1 VAPVGDAQLVLHVYC
16 SHSVSAQKR
25 ALATAPLRSST
36 SPDADSD
43 EFVNCEEE
51 VEHQQD
57 SGSAS
62 AGLTDEE
69 REGHESFSANS
80 TAGGAGQNDAR
91 RVLRSVHSVSADAVA
106 QEMERVLQELVELL
120 RHAA

>member
-1 VAPVGDAQLVLHVYC
+1 MAPVGDAQLVLHVYC
-16 SHSVSAQKR
+16 SHSVSAEQR
-25 ALATAPLRSST
+25 ALATAPVRSST

-57 SGSAS
+57 SGSAA
-62 AGLTDEE
+62 AGLTGEE
-69 REGHESFSANS
+69 RESFSANS
-80 TAGGAGQNDAR
+80 TAGAAGQNDAR

-106 QEMERVLQELVELL
+106 QEMEQVLLELVELL

>member
-1 VAPVGDAQLVLHVYC
+1 MAPVGDARLVLHVYC
-16 SHSVSAQKR
+16 SHSVSAQKP
-25 ALATAPLRSST
+25 ALATAPVRSST

-51 VEHQQD
+51 AMEHQQD

-62 AGLTDEE
+62 AGLTGEE
-69 REGHESFSANS
+69 RESFSTNS
-80 TAGGAGQNDAR
+80 TAGAAGQNDAR

-106 QEMERVLQELVELL
+106 QEMEQVLQELVELL